1 MRAKLA
7 AVRKEMGL
15 SQEMAAD
22 KVHISRSHYSQI
34 ESGDKTPSLD
44 VALRIKQ
51 VFDYSDD
58 DIFLNISAPKQGNEN
73 VSQQHSNPE

>member
-7 AVRKEMGL
+7 AMRKEMGL
-15 SQEMAAD
+15 SQEMTAQRLN
-22 KVHISRSHYSQI
+22 ISRSHYSQI

-58 DIFLNISAPKQGNEN
+58 DIFLNLNAPFRE
-73 VSQQHSNPE
+73 E

>member
-22 KVHISRSHYSQI
+22 RVHISRSHYSQI

-58 DIFLNISAPKQGNEN
+58 DIYLNISAPKQGNADN
-73 VSQQHSNPE
+73 QQLHPIPE

>member
-7 AVRKEMGL
+7 AMRKEMGL
-15 SQEMAAD
+15 SQEMAAERL
-22 KVHISRSHYSQI
+22 KISRSHYSQI

-58 DIFLNISAPKQGNEN
+58 DIFLNLFTPKQDN
-73 VSQQHSNPE
+73 